1 MFGTGS
7 LTFLSLALFAFFVC
21 VFLTRCI
28 SSNTPTLSQLFHNPL
43 VPPRLPSLWIFF
55 FFCTQMSAQASVPV
69 RWQQQGMNEE
79 MDGGMEWPR
88 RKQRVR
94 DRELKGARMENAGK
108 PSGGQSEWS
117 PHSSPPFVCPG
128 LCSFLSIVH
137 LLPFFPLSLQS
148 FLWAL
153 LDLLGCLWLLIL
165 ITCSTEGLCGCVWQC
180 VCASVWLW
188 LVVMRVT

>member
-7 LTFLSLALFAFFVC
+7 LTFLSLALLLSLCVSFSLAAF
-21 VFLTRCI
+21 LPI
-28 SSNTPTLSQLFHNPL
+28 LLLSPNSFTILLSLPAF
-43 VPPRLPSLWIFF
+43 PRFEF

-153 LDLLGCLWLLIL
+153 LDLLGCLWHLIL
-165 ITCSTEGLCGCVWQC
+165 ITCNTEGLCGRVWQC